1 MSVKGKRG
9 GGILSLL
16 LFDVSLN
23 VRISHPLCHK
33 KDSIGLNFKK
43 NLGDSLLCIVQ
54 REINFPIH
62 SIKHE
67 KGKWYPMPG

>member
-1 MSVKGKRG
+1 MSQK
-9 GGILSLL
+9 
-16 LFDVSLN
+16 
-23 VRISHPLCHK
+23 
-33 KDSIGLNFKK
+33 GLNWFKFQKKKK